1 MTIRPLE
8 GVRVLDFTHGVAGP
22 YCTMVLGDLGADV
35 IKVEK
40 PKRGDATR
48 YMNVSDK
55 FAADI
60 PRIGGD
66 YFLAVNRNKRSVTI
80 DMKQPEGR
88 DLCLELAKHADVTV
102 QNFRPGVMG
111 RLGLDYS
118 SLRRQNPKL
127 ICANLSAWGQTGALS
142 QHPGMDVAVQARSG
156 LMSITGV
163 PGSDE
168 PVRPGASLADFGG
181 GIYLVAAVLTALYH
195 RERTGE
201 GQEVNVSLFDAT
213 MSLLSNYA
221 VAVLD
226 GDAELGRMGSG
237 HPQLVPY
244 QAFPTAD
251 TAIVISAGTNK
262 IYREMC
268 AVMGCQELADDPRFE
283 SNPDRVKNRDVLV
296 PILSEITR
304 SKSMVEWVEIF
315 EAGGIPCAP
324 VNDMKTA
331 YSDLAETAEDM
342 VCEINHPEAGQIHV
356 TGVPFK
362 FSNMAGDIRRHP
374 PMLGEHTAE
383 ILGDLLAL
391 GDKEIESLSDRGV
404 I

>member
-1 MTIRPLE
+1 MRPLE
-8 GVRVLDFTHGVAGP
+8 GIKILDFTHGVAGP

-35 IKVEK
+35 IKIEK

-55 FAADI
+55 FATDI
-60 PRIGGD
+60 PRVGGD
-66 YFLAVNRNKRSVTI
+66 YFLAVNRNKRSVTV
-80 DMKQPEGR
+80 DMKEPAGR
-88 DLCLELAKHADVTV
+88 ELCLELAKSTDVAV
-102 QNFRPGVMG
+102 QNFRPGVMK

-118 SLRRQNPKL
+118 DLYDVNPKL
-127 ICANLSAWGQTGALS
+127 IYANLSAWGQVGPLA

-156 LMSITGV
+156 LMSITGL

-168 PVRPGASLADFGG
+168 PVRPGASIADFGG
-181 GIYLVAAVLTALYH
+181 GIYLATAVLTALFH
-195 RERTGE
+195 RERTGS
-201 GQEVNVSLFDAT
+201 GQEVSVSLFDAT

-226 GDAELGRMGSG
+226 GHAELGRMGSG

-244 QAFPTAD
+244 QAFPTED
-251 TAIVISAGTNK
+251 MAIVVSAGTNK

-268 AVMGCQELADDPRFE
+268 TVMGCPELADDPRFE
-283 SNPDRVKNRDVLV
+283 TNPDRVKHRDVLV
-296 PILSEITR
+296 PLLSEITR
-304 SKSMVEWVEIF
+304 RKTTAEWTTIF

-324 VNDMKTA
+324 VNDMKAA
-331 YSDLAETAEDM
+331 YEDLARTADEM
-342 VCEINHPEAGQIHV
+342 VCEIEHPVAGPIHV

-362 FSNMAGDIRRHP
+362 FSETRGDVYRHP

-383 ILGDLLAL
+383 VLNDWLGLEAGALDDLRKQ
-391 GDKEIESLSDRGV
+391 GI